1 MHKLARI
8 SLAVAAAAT
17 AFAAHADLSY
27 TVKMQMI
34 GPTSTGKALGD
45 VVITPGYQ
53 GKGVVFATSLSGLPP
68 GDHGFHVHQNASCG
82 AAMKD
87 GKMEPGEAAGPH
99 YDPQSTAKHAG
110 PAGGGHKGD
119 LPVLKVAAN
128 GKAAENITV
137 DGLTWAELK
146 GKSLMIHAG
155 GDTYGE
161 PPANGGGGARI
172 ACGVIQ

>member
-1 MHKLARI
+1 MHKLAKLSMAI
-8 SLAVAAAAT
+8 AAAGT
-17 AFAAHADLSY
+17 ACLAHADLNY

-34 GPTSTGKALGD
+34 DGPSAGKALGD

-53 GKGVVFATSLSGLPP
+53 GKGVVLATSLSGLPP

-82 AAMKD
+82 AAQKD

-99 YDPQSTAKHAG
+99 YDPQSTGKHAG
-110 PAGGGHKGD
+110 PKGGGHKGD
-119 LPVLKVAAN
+119 LPVLKVSAN

-137 DGLTWAELK
+137 EGLTWAELK
-146 GKSLMIHAG
+146 GRSLMIHAG

-161 PPANGGGGARI
+161 PPANGGGGTRI

>member
-1 MHKLARI
+1 MKVVAGLSAALAFTAAG
-8 SLAVAAAAT
+8 LAQ
-17 AFAAHADLSY
+17 ADLSY
-27 TVKMQMI
+27 TVKMHMI
-34 GPTSTGKALGD
+34 DEKGPGKALGD
-45 VVITPGYQ
+45 VVVTPGQ
-53 GKGVVFATSLSGLPP
+53 LGKGVNFTPSLRGLPP
-68 GDHGFHVHQNASCG
+68 GDHGFHVHQNPTCG

-99 YDPQSTAKHAG
+99 YDPSGAGKHAG
-110 PAGGGHKGD
+110 PAGAGHKGD

-128 GKAAENITV
+128 GAAVAAVASST
-137 DGLTWAELK
+137 LTWQELK
-146 GKSLMIHAG
+146 GRSLMIHAG